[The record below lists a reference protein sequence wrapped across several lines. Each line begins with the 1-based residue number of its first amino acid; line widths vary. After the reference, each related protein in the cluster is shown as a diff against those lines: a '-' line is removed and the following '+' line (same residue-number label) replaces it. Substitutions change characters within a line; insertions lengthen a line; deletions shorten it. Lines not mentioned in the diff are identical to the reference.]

1 MKPREK
7 ELIKGINK
15 CEEIIKQLEINSTT
29 TQAQINQ
36 LFKKIRIK
44 LIEKEKEL
52 LSKLDTIE
60 KYKKKELELQ
70 KEELKFGIES
80 ITGTCKMIENSLYLS
95 NQSDVRLLSMRKLY
109 HARLDY
115 LSKNKWKIEP
125 CHSSF
130 IDFLMN
136 EKEGQSLYSNISN
149 IGIIDSD
156 DILAEK
162 CLISRNKNQTIYQNK
177 EFWFDII
184 TYTSD
189 GNQMKKGG
197 KSKNFTV
204 QFEGKS
210 KNAEFK
216 MSDFHNGKYRVKT
229 NMKEE
234 GKHSIFVAYN
244 GVELPTSPFH
254 IQVLKFTP
262 RVYANN
268 RGYSQCKL
276 TFQLQGQKYYGYHNN
291 NGSFQGITVNM
302 EGNIFICDNNYHR
315 IQIFDSEGKFI
326 STFGTNGNGDGQFN
340 NPSGITVNSEGNILV
355 CDKNNHRIQ
364 VFNSKG
370 QFISKFGS
378 QGNGNGQF
386 QNPEGI
392 CVDLNDNIYV
402 CDSGNNRIQIFDS
415 EGNFISKF
423 GSQGNGNDQFN
434 YPIGVAVNS
443 KGNIIVSDQNNY
455 RIQMFNSEREYIS
468 TPSNTYGQIYVRGI
482 CVDLSDN
489 ILVCNYNNCTIHV
502 FNSEGTF
509 TNSFGSEVSY
519 PTGIAVD
526 PQTQDIIVYGNL
538 NVAIH

>member
-1 MKPREK
+1 
-7 ELIKGINK
+7 LIKGINK

-136 EKEGQSLYSNISN
+136 ENEGQSLYSNISN

-156 DILAEK
+156 DISADK
-162 CLISRNKNQTIYQNK
+162 CLISRNENQTIYQNK
-177 EFWFDII
+177 EFWFDIA
-184 TYTSD
+184 TYTCD
-189 GNQMKKGG
+189 GNEMKKGG

-210 KNAEFK
+210 ENVECK
-216 MSDFHNGKYRVKT
+216 MSDFYNGQYRVKMK
-229 NMKEE
+229 MKEE
-234 GKHSIFVAYN
+234 GKHSIFVRFN
-244 GVELPTSPFH
+244 GVELPSSPFH
-254 IQVLKFTP
+254 IQVLKLIP
-262 RVYANN
+262 RVYVNN
-268 RGYSQCKL
+268 GQCKL
-276 TFQLQGQKYYGYHNN
+276 TFQLQNANAYHYNYGHHGYY
-291 NGSFQGITVNM
+291 QGITVNM
-302 EGNIFICDNNYHR
+302 EGNIFICDYNSNI
-315 IQIFDSEGKFI
+315 IQIFDSKGNFI
-326 STFGTNGNGDGQFN
+326 SNFGSNGNGNGQFN
-340 NPSGITVNSEGNILV
+340 SPSGIATNSEGNILV
-355 CDKNNHRIQ
+355 CDKNNQRVQ